1 MSTILDHTDE
11 PKLLNAIVGL
21 IDQTRHQVAKT
32 VNQELTLLYWKI
44 GKNIN
49 EEILKNDRAD
59 YGKKIILGL
68 SIELSR
74 RYGTGFSKRN
84 LHSFVKL
91 HAVFQDI
98 EIVQTLSA
106 QLSWSHLYS
115 IINIENP
122 IKREFYS
129 AMTVHERWS
138 VRTLQERIDSMLFER
153 TAISKKPEET
163 IVNELEIL
171 KNNKQISPDLT
182 FRDPYFLDFL
192 GLHDTYS
199 EKDLESSILAQL
211 QYFITEM
218 GSEFAFL
225 ARQKRIT
232 IDDED
237 FYIDLLFYHRGLK
250 RLVAIDLKLGK
261 FKAGYKGQMELY
273 LGWLE
278 KNEKKEGENKP
289 IGLILCSEKSP
300 EQINYLMLDQNEQ
313 IKVASYLT
321 QLPEKKLLLEKLE
334 KAIAIAENLNKK
346 NDQF

>member
-1 MSTILDHTDE
+1 MSDKPDINNQPE
-11 PKLLNAIVGL
+11 LLNSIIGL
-21 IDQTRHQVAKT
+21 IDQTRHFVAKT

-44 GKNIN
+44 GKTIN

-59 YGKKIILGL
+59 YGKKLIKNL
-68 SIELSR
+68 SEELSS
-74 RYGTGFSKRN
+74 RYGTGFNKRN
-84 LHSFVKL
+84 LHSFIKL
-91 HAVFQDI
+91 NSIFQDLT
-98 EIVQTLSA
+98 IVHTVCA
-106 QLSWSHLYS
+106 QLSWSHIRTLIY
-115 IINIENP
+115 IENN
-122 IKREFYS
+122 IKREFYIQMS
-129 AMTVHERWS
+129 VHERWS

-153 TAISKKPEET
+153 TAISKKPEQT
-163 IVNELEIL
+163 IINDLALL
-171 KNNKQISPDLT
+171 KSEKQISPDLT

-192 GLHDTYS
+192 GLHDSYS

-211 QYFITEM
+211 QNFITEM

-237 FYIDLLFYHRGLK
+237 FYIDLLFYHRGLR

-273 LGWLE
+273 LRWLE
-278 KNEKKEGENKP
+278 KNEQKEGENKP

-300 EQINYLMLDQNEQ
+300 EQINYLMLDNDEQ
-313 IKVASYLT
+313 IKVSAYLT

-334 KAIAIAENLNKK
+334 KAIAIAENNIYK
-346 NDQF
+346 

>member
-1 MSTILDHTDE
+1 MSTILETNDA
-11 PKLLNAIVGL
+11 PKLLNSIIGL
-21 IDQTRHQVAKT
+21 IDQTRHKVAKT
-32 VNQELTLLYWKI
+32 VNQELTLLYWNI

-68 SIELSR
+68 SIELSQ

-91 HAVFQDI
+91 NAVFQDVI
-98 EIVQTLSA
+98 IVQTLSA
-106 QLSWSHLYS
+106 QLSWSHLYA
-115 IINIENP
+115 IINIESP
-122 IKREFYS
+122 IKREFYI
-129 AMTVHERWS
+129 AMTAHERWS
-138 VRTLQERIDSMLFER
+138 VRMLQERIDSMLFER

-163 IVNELEIL
+163 IVKELEIL
-171 KNNKQISPDLT
+171 KNNKQISPDLA

-192 GLHDTYS
+192 GLHDSYS

-232 IDDED
+232 IDNED

-250 RLVAIDLKLGK
+250 SLVAIDLKLGK

-273 LGWLE
+273 LRWLE
-278 KNEKKEGENKP
+278 KNEQKEGENKP

-300 EQINYLMLDQNEQ
+300 EQINYLMLDNDAQ

-321 QLPEKKLLLEKLE
+321 QLPKKELLLEKLE
-334 KAIAIAENLNKK
+334 KAIAIAENLNRK
-346 NDQF
+346 NE

>member
-1 MSTILDHTDE
+1 MSDKPDINDQPE
-11 PKLLNAIVGL
+11 LLNSIIGL
-21 IDQTRHQVAKT
+21 IDQTRHFVAKT

-44 GKNIN
+44 GKTIN

-59 YGKKIILGL
+59 YGKKLIKNLSEEL
-68 SIELSR
+68 SI
-74 RYGTGFSKRN
+74 RYGTGFNKRN
-84 LHSFVKL
+84 LHSFIRL
-91 HAVFQDI
+91 NSIFQDLT
-98 EIVQTLSA
+98 IVHTVCA
-106 QLSWSHLYS
+106 QLSWSHIRTLIY
-115 IINIENP
+115 IENN
-122 IKREFYS
+122 IKREFYIQMS
-129 AMTVHERWS
+129 IHERWS

-153 TAISKKPEET
+153 TAISKKPEQT
-163 IVNELEIL
+163 IINDLALL
-171 KNNKQISPDLT
+171 KSNKQISPDLT

-211 QYFITEM
+211 QNFITEM

-237 FYIDLLFYHRGLK
+237 FYIDLLFYHRGLR

-273 LGWLE
+273 LRWLE
-278 KNEKKEGENKP
+278 KNEQKEGENKP

-300 EQINYLMLDQNEQ
+300 EQINYLMLDNDEQ
-313 IKVASYLT
+313 IKVSAYLT

-334 KAIAIAENLNKK
+334 KAIAIAENNIYK
-346 NDQF
+346 

>member
-1 MSTILDHTDE
+1 MSTILDTNDA
-11 PKLLNAIVGL
+11 PKLLNSIIGL
-21 IDQTRHQVAKT
+21 IDQTRHKVAKT
-32 VNQELTLLYWKI
+32 VNQELTLLYWNI

-74 RYGTGFSKRN
+74 RYGTGFNKRN
-84 LHSFVKL
+84 LHSFLKL
-91 HAVFQDI
+91 NSVFQDI
-98 EIVQTLSA
+98 TIVHTLCA
-106 QLSWSHLYS
+106 QLSWSHIRN
-115 IINIENP
+115 IIYIESP
-122 IKREFYS
+122 IKREFYI
-129 AMTVHERWS
+129 AMTAHERWS

-163 IVNELEIL
+163 IVKELEIL
-171 KNNKQISPDLT
+171 KNNKQISPDLA

-192 GLHDTYS
+192 GLHDSYS

-225 ARQKRIT
+225 ARQKRII

-250 RLVAIDLKLGK
+250 SLVAIDLKLGK

-273 LGWLE
+273 LRWLE
-278 KNEKKEGENKP
+278 KNEQKEGENKP

-300 EQINYLMLDQNEQ
+300 EQINYLMLDNDEQ

-321 QLPEKKLLLEKLE
+321 QLPDKKLLLEKLE
-334 KAIAIAENLNKK
+334 RAIAIAENLNRK
-346 NDQF
+346 ND

>member
-1 MSTILDHTDE
+1 MSDKPETNDQPE
-11 PKLLNAIVGL
+11 LLNSIIGL
-21 IDQTRHQVAKT
+21 IDQTRHFVAKT

-44 GKNIN
+44 GKTIN

-59 YGKKIILGL
+59 YGKKIIPVL
-68 SIELSR
+68 SQALTK
-74 RYGTGFSKRN
+74 RYGIGFNKRN
-84 LHSFVKL
+84 LQSFVKL
-91 HAVFQDI
+91 NAVI
-98 EIVQTLSA
+98 EDFTILHTVCA
-106 QLSWSHLYS
+106 KLSWSHIRN
-115 IINIENP
+115 IIYIEDY
-122 IKREFYS
+122 IKREFYIQMS
-129 AMTVHERWS
+129 VHERWS

-153 TAISKKPEET
+153 TAISKRPEET
-163 IVNELEIL
+163 ILNDLVAL
-171 KNNKQISPDLT
+171 KNEKQISPDLT

-192 GLHDTYS
+192 GLHDSYS

-211 QYFITEM
+211 QNFITEM

-237 FYIDLLFYHRGLK
+237 FYIDLLFYHRGLR

-273 LGWLE
+273 LRWLE
-278 KNEKKEGENKP
+278 KNEQKEGENKP

-300 EQINYLMLDQNEQ
+300 EQINYLMLDNDEQ
-313 IKVASYLT
+313 IKVSAYLT

-334 KAIAIAENLNKK
+334 RAIAIAENNIYK
-346 NDQF
+346 